1 MRGHLWPYVNTLFII
16 RVISFE
22 NGPHIKK
29 YMAKIPFAVQQRFF
43 VVRSANLLHLKRSR
57 SRFFNQSCSFQTFWA
72 VFVHF
77 DQFCA
82 FCTIFRDFSA
92 QIDESFRKTNEGAVA
107 SAPSGIAQAMSE
119 GVVQQPFV

>member
-1 MRGHLWPYVNTLFII
+1 
-16 RVISFE
+16 
-22 NGPHIKK
+22 
-29 YMAKIPFAVQQRFF
+29 MAKIPFAARQRFF

-119 GVVQQPFV
+119 GVMQQPFV

>member
-1 MRGHLWPYVNTLFII
+1 MAL
-16 RVISFE
+16 ISKS
-22 NGPHIKK
+22 IW
-29 YMAKIPFAVQQRFF
+29 QRFLLLSGKDFLSF
-43 VVRSANLLHLKRSR
+43 VRQIFFTSNVPAHV
-57 SRFFNQSCSFQTFWA
+57 FFNQSCSFQTFGA
-72 VFVHF
+72 FFVHF
-77 DQFCA
+77 DRFCA